1 MGIPVKL
8 EAFEGPLDLLLQLIR
23 KNEIPIEDIPIA
35 EITDAYVSILEDKS
49 TVREEEMG
57 DFLVLASELLFIK
70 SRILLPVEEEEEEE
84 DPREALVKRLQAYEA
99 FLAVSKTLQAYE
111 KAGAVRLSKLPSDL
125 SVYSTEPVEITKDIG
140 ALYLAFRD
148 ALQTRAREEASREA
162 IGEIIE
168 REVFEVE
175 TAIETLLD
183 APLEKPTPLGHFVRT
198 QAVGEWIA
206 LFIAMLELMKRNILQ
221 ALVKQNEIYLHRREA
236 Y

>member
-1 MGIPVKL
+1 MLHV
-8 EAFEGPLDLLLQLIR
+8 EVSAFEGPLDLLLQLIR

-57 DFLVLASELLFIK
+57 DFLVLASELLYIK
-70 SRILLPVEEEEEEE
+70 SRILLPVEEEEEE

-125 SVYSTEPVEITKDIG
+125 SAYSTEPVEITKDVG

-183 APLEKPTPLGHFVRT
+183 APLEKLTPLGHFVRT

>member
-1 MGIPVKL
+1 MLHV
-8 EAFEGPLDLLLQLIR
+8 EVSAFEGPLDLLLQLIR

-70 SRILLPVEEEEEEE
+70 SRILLPVEEEEEE

>member
-1 MGIPVKL
+1 MLHV
-8 EAFEGPLDLLLQLIR
+8 EVSAFEGPLDLLLQLIR

-57 DFLVLASELLFIK
+57 DFLVLASELLYIK
-70 SRILLPVEEEEEEE
+70 SRILLPVEEEEEE

-125 SVYSTEPVEITKDIG
+125 SAYLTEPVEITKDVG